1 MTVNRYLPEGSL
13 YGTAENREVLASQA
27 MLERAAASGKILEGM
42 AVLCDGEMA
51 LTVDLGCMR
60 GIIPRGEAVYQPGG
74 GEARDIAV
82 ITRVGKPVCFRVI
95 SIERNSAGE
104 SYAVLSRRAA
114 QAECVRC
121 YLSSLIEGD
130 IIPATVTHLEHFGA
144 FVDVGCGIVSLL
156 SIDCISVSRI
166 SHPADRFYTGM
177 NLRTVV
183 RSIER
188 DADGFVTRMYV
199 SHKELLGTWAE
210 NAARFSAGQT
220 VSGTVRSIE
229 DYGIFVELTPNLAGL
244 CEYRPGTSV
253 GDTAAVYIKSI
264 IPERM
269 KVKLV
274 LIDSMGITVP
284 DKRISYFIPD
294 SVAHIDSWVYSPP
307 ESGKLIETRFD
318 TPAQMSV

>member
-1 MTVNRYLPEGSL
+1 M
-13 YGTAENREVLASQA
+13 
-27 MLERAAASGKILEGM
+27 
-42 AVLCDGEMA
+42 
-51 LTVDLGCMR
+51 
-60 GIIPRGEAVYQPGG
+60 
-74 GEARDIAV
+74 
-82 ITRVGKPVCFRVI
+82 
-95 SIERNSAGE
+95 
-104 SYAVLSRRAA
+104 
-114 QAECVRC
+114 
-121 YLSSLIEGD
+121 
-130 IIPATVTHLEHFGA
+130 
-144 FVDVGCGIVSLL
+144 L

-166 SHPADRFYTGM
+166 SHPADRLYAGM
-177 NLRTVV
+177 NLRTVI

-188 DADGFVTRMYV
+188 DESGFVTRLYV

-210 NAARFSAGQT
+210 NAALFSAGQT

-244 CEYRPGTSV
+244 SEYRPGTAI

-284 DKRISYFIPD
+284 DRRIKYFLPE
-294 SVAHIDSWVYSPP
+294 SVGHIDSWVYSPP
-307 ESGKLIETRFD
+307 ECEKLIETRFD